1 MKKSKVRP
9 VLAIAGILLLLFAAV
24 SVSTVA
30 SEIATVESATA
41 TRILPAEPVSAGD
54 FFTIEIEASGYGIMG
69 QVQETLPAGFV
80 YVTSTL
86 DPGSVEMDVENNTV
100 KFTLFGK
107 TSFNY
112 TVAASDTA
120 GTYNFSGILK
130 DMNKNEYEVGGDK
143 EIVVEEKEETAIAT
157 RTLPAE
163 LVSADTNFTVGI
175 EASGYGIMGQ
185 VLETLPA
192 GFAYVNSTLDPGSV
206 EVVGN
211 TVKFYLLGDT
221 SFIYT
226 VTASNIPGTYTFSGV
241 LKDMDMNEYEVGG
254 DKEIVV
260 EEKEGAATATR
271 TLPAEPVSPG
281 TNFIVEIEAADYGT
295 FGQVLETLP
304 AGFAYVN
311 STLDPCS
318 VEVVGNTVKF
328 YLLGDTSFS
337 YTATASTIKGTYNF
351 SGILKDM
358 DMNEYE
364 VGGDK
369 EIVVEEKEGAA
380 TATRTLPAEPVSP
393 GTNFI
398 VEIEAADYGTFGQ
411 VLETLPAGFAYVNST
426 LDPGSVEVAG
436 NTVKF
441 TLFGETSFN
450 YTVAAST
457 TLGIYTVSGI
467 LKDMD
472 MNEYEVDG
480 DKEIVVEE
488 KEETTATRMLPAKP
502 VSPGTNFTVGIEAA
516 GYGTFGQVVETL
528 PAGFVYVNSTLDS
541 ESVEV
546 KNNTVKF
553 TLFGET
559 YFNYTAA
566 ASNST
571 GTYNFTG
578 VLKDMNMNEYE
589 VGGDTEIMI
598 EQT

>member
-9 VLAIAGILLLLFAAV
+9 LLAIAGILLLLFAAV

-41 TRILPAEPVSAGD
+41 IRTLPAEPVSAGD
-54 FFTIEIEASGYGIMG
+54 FFTIGIEASGYGIMG

-80 YVTSTL
+80 YATSTL
-86 DPGSVEMDVENNTV
+86 DPGSVKVENNTV
-100 KFTLFGK
+100 KFTLFGE

-130 DMNKNEYEVGGDK
+130 DMDMNEYEVGGDK
-143 EIVVEEKEETAIAT
+143 GIVVEEKEETAIAT
-157 RTLPAE
+157 RTLLAE
-163 LVSADTNFTVGI
+163 SISPSENFTIGI

-221 SFIYT
+221 SFNYT
-226 VTASNIPGTYTFSGV
+226 VTASHT
-241 LKDMDMNEYEVGG
+241 E
-254 DKEIVV
+254 
-260 EEKEGAATATR
+260 
-271 TLPAEPVSPG
+271 
-281 TNFIVEIEAADYGT
+281 
-295 FGQVLETLP
+295 
-304 AGFAYVN
+304 
-311 STLDPCS
+311 
-318 VEVVGNTVKF
+318 
-328 YLLGDTSFS
+328 
-337 YTATASTIKGTYNF
+337 GTYNF

-380 TATRTLPAEPVSP
+380 TATRTLPAEPVPP
-393 GTNFI
+393 GTNFT
-398 VEIEAADYGTFGQ
+398 VGIEAADYGTFGQ

-488 KEETTATRMLPAKP
+488 KEETTATRMLPAEP
-502 VSPGTNFTVGIEAA
+502 VPPGTNFTVGIEAA

-528 PAGFVYVNSTLDS
+528 PAGFMYVNSTLDS

-589 VGGDTEIMI
+589 VGGDTEIVVGPTVGTSRI
-598 EQT
+598 ESSIEMEMEALGVEKGK